1 MTKRTPGRSNL
12 VLGALA
18 LVGLAACAHEAKPDT
33 MSAAAHEQRAN
44 VETVQAQAEV
54 ARATQEAPPLP
65 NPSPMPAVSPEGYL
79 YPVDSYNPAAEHLA
93 HARELE
99 EHAHE
104 HRAAAAK
111 LETFVQDECR
121 GFPPETRAS
130 CPMLGPVSQIR
141 DIPQGVRVAFSAKT
155 RVDAVAAHMR
165 CHLAYAQAY
174 GFDTVNDCPLY
185 VKGLQIRVSDD
196 GKAIEL
202 TSHEPRTV
210 DVIRARTR
218 EEATLVRQ

>member
-1 MTKRTPGRSNL
+1 MSRLTTGRSIL
-12 VLGALA
+12 ALGALA
-18 LVGLAACAHEAKPDT
+18 LVGFTACAHEVKPDGT
-33 MSAAAHEQRAN
+33 SAAAHEQQAN
-44 VETVQAQAEV
+44 VETAQAQAEV
-54 ARATQEAPPLP
+54 ARATRDAPPLP
-65 NPSPMPAVSPEGYL
+65 SPTAAPANNPEAYN
-79 YPVDSYNPAAEHLA
+79 YPVDAYNPGAEHLA
-93 HARELE
+93 RARELE
-99 EHAHE
+99 AHARE

-130 CPMLGPVSQIR
+130 CPMLGPVAQIR

-174 GFDTVNDCPLY
+174 GFDTVADCPLY

-202 TSHEPRTV
+202 TSHEPRTI